1 MPVIDFLRHGATE
14 HPDHLAGRTDVALS
28 EEGWRQ
34 FERQTSKGVWATVI
48 ASPLRR
54 ARDAA
59 ERLGKERGIGVEIDP
74 DWCEIDLGDWDGKPL
89 KELRADSATA
99 ALLAK
104 FYLDPTTAEP
114 PNGESFAALS
124 ARVARA
130 LGRLA
135 DIERDTLVV
144 AHAGS
149 IRTALSLATSIP
161 MSALWAIR
169 IEPATRVRVGIGR
182 HPQHGVWGEI
192 IEVEQP

>member
-14 HPDHLAGRTDVALS
+14 QPGHLAGRTDIALS

-34 FERQTSKGVWATVI
+34 FERQTAKGTWSAVVT
-48 ASPLRR
+48 SPLKR

-59 ERLGKERGIGVEIDP
+59 ERLGNGRGVRVEIDP
-74 DWCEIDLGDWDGKPL
+74 DWSEIDLGDWDGRAL
-89 KELRADSATA
+89 AELRADAATA

-104 FYLDPTTAEP
+104 FYRDPTTAEP
-114 PNGESFAALS
+114 PNGESFAVLS
-124 ARVARA
+124 ARVGRA

-135 DIERDTLVV
+135 DQESNALVV

-149 IRTALSLATSIP
+149 IRTALSLATGIP

-169 IEPATRVRVGIGR
+169 IEPATRVRVGIAR
-182 HPQHGVWGEI
+182 HPEHGVWGEI

>member
-1 MPVIDFLRHGATE
+1 MPVIDFLRHGVTE
-14 HPDHLAGRTDVALS
+14 RPGVLAGKTDIALA

-34 FERQTSKGVWATVI
+34 FEGQTAGRAWPAVI

-59 ERLGKERGIGVEIDP
+59 ERLALERGIGIEIDP
-74 DWCEIDLGDWDGKPL
+74 DWREIDLGDWDGRVL
-89 KELRADSATA
+89 AELRADSAVA
-99 ALLAK
+99 GLLAK
-104 FYLDPTTAEP
+104 FYRDPTTAEP
-114 PNGESFAALS
+114 PNGESFGALS

-135 DIERDTLVV
+135 DRESDALVV

-161 MSALWAIR
+161 LSALWAIR
-169 IEPATRVRVGIGR
+169 IEPATRIKVQLAR
-182 HPQHGVWGEI
+182 HPEHGIWGEI
-192 IEVEQP
+192 IEVAQP

>member
-1 MPVIDFLRHGATE
+1 MPVIDLLRHGVTE
-14 HPDHLAGRTDVALS
+14 RPGDLAGRTDVALS

-34 FERQTSKGVWATVI
+34 FERQTAGRTWAAVVT
-48 ASPLRR
+48 SPLRR

-59 ERLGKERGIGVEIDP
+59 ERLASARGIRVDIDP
-74 DWCEIDLGDWDGKPL
+74 DWQEIDLGDWDGRPL
-89 KELRADSATA
+89 AELRADAATA

-104 FYLDPTTAEP
+104 FYRDPTTAEP
-114 PNGESFAALS
+114 PNGESFGSLS

-135 DIERDTLVV
+135 DLESDALVV

-161 MSALWAIR
+161 LGALWGIR
-169 IEPATRVRVGIGR
+169 IKPATRVRLHVARDPR
-182 HPQHGVWGEI
+182 HGLWGEI
-192 IEVEQP
+192 IEVAQP